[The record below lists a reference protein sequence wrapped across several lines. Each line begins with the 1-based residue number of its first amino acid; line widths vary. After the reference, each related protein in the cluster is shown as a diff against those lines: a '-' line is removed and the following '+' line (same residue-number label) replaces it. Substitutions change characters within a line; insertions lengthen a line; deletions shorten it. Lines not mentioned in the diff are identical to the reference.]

1 MAVFVPT
8 ITIDPTHSIGWGG
21 PFDLPPI
28 GSLFPPSDPGVEP
41 TDVGTNG
48 GWSWADFFKW
58 GSDEAKF
65 WYWATQ
71 GPSSPVKQPQQGPG
85 GSTQGR
91 TQPAQIPWG
100 LILVVALILIATF
113 GLIFALKKG

>member
-1 MAVFVPT
+1 MGVFVPT
-8 ITIDPTHSIGWGG
+8 ITVDPTLIGFGG
-21 PFDLPPI
+21 PFDLPPVET
-28 GSLFPPSDPGVEP
+28 LFPPDT
-41 TDVGTNG
+41 TDVGTDRG
-48 GWSWADFFKW
+48 FVWGDFFKW
-58 GSDEAKF
+58 ASDEAKF

-71 GPSSPVKQPQQGPG
+71 GPSSPVKQPGQGPG

-113 GLIFALKKG
+113 GLIFALRK